1 MGRVGRGAL
10 YRRWN
15 SKAEMTFASV
25 VHALDLGEPPNTG
38 TLRATDCPCGDRARA
53 RQRGSAAHQFV
64 ITPRSTNSTVAS
76 R

>member
-38 TLRATDCPCGDRARA
+38 TLRGD
-53 RQRGSAAHQFV
+53 
-64 ITPRSTNSTVAS
+64 
-76 R
+76 